1 MRRNARKW
9 RRPKKKPSRNSKNRR
24 NNIKKTIQELN
35 DKLEETREIAKDLQT
50 LLDETEQINDHLL
63 KEHMNKQEPKPST
76 NQENLPRPKPN
87 QTKKILIAD
96 SNRKY
101 ISPHLDTEES
111 DWAVMSGVYTT
122 DELLDLID
130 SGKHNDTLK
139 QQEIVVI
146 MLGTNDIRGSKGRKE
161 KSGSQVYTQLLKACD
176 KITTHLN
183 IPTAIVQMWRC
194 WTPGWKQPKQR
205 LPRLSTPKTS
215 GKNPKTKILQKDG
228 FHFTE
233 TGGKK

>member
-1 MRRNARKW
+1 M
-9 RRPKKKPSRNSKNRR
+9 
-24 NNIKKTIQELN
+24 
-35 DKLEETREIAKDLQT
+35 AKDLQT

-63 KEHMNKQEPKPST
+63 REHMNKQEPKPST
-76 NQENLPRPKPN
+76 SHENLPRPKPN
-87 QTKKILIAD
+87 KTKKMLIAD

-130 SGKHNDTLK
+130 SGEHNDTLK

-161 KSGSQVYTQLLKACD
+161 KVAAKYTRSYLKPAT
-176 KITTHLN
+176 KSPPTSTH
-183 IPTAIVQMWRC
+183 P
-194 WTPGWKQPKQR
+194 
-205 LPRLSTPKTS
+205 LP
-215 GKNPKTKILQKDG
+215 
-228 FHFTE
+228 
-233 TGGKK
+233 